1 MFQFAHPQQT
11 SLRQAVTDAYRRDE
25 VEAVQ
30 DMLERAQMSQ
40 DERTAAAVTPRY
52 TWVVTP

>member
-11 SLRQAVTDAYRRDE
+11 NLRQAVTDAYRRDE

-40 DERTAAAVTPRY
+40 DERTAADRLAR
-52 TWVVTP
+52 W

>member
-40 DERTAAAVTPRY
+40 DERTAAD
-52 TWVVTP
+52 W